1 MSDLL
6 NEVRISRAKELIFS
20 TNVMND
26 LEGRNLMF
34 YAMLKN
40 KNSQSLTDGLVTPNL
55 SEFIHAVENLIIF
68 ENLYNL
74 AKKDIENVLKK
85 FEFNNNCI
93 IIRYIG
99 SQLWTAR
106 DLINKTCKSEEGEED
121 GIQEE

>member
-1 MSDLL
+1 MKDLL
-6 NEVRISRAKELIFS
+6 NETRISRAKELIFA

-34 YAMLKN
+34 YAILKN

-85 FEFNNNCI
+85 FEFNDDLHLNL
-93 IIRYIG
+93 
-99 SQLWTAR
+99 LWASK
-106 DLINKTCKSEEGEED
+106 DLIKETCKSEEGEED
-121 GIQEE
+121 GEDEG